1 MNKVALIIGHNDRS
15 RGAYSPI
22 LLSEFKYWKRIADK
36 IKCEIPEL
44 VDVYERKP
52 NKAYV
57 PEMNEV
63 LKELN
68 KNDYKFC
75 LELHFNASL
84 NRDANGCEYLVYWKN
99 EKAKELATDFM
110 ARLQNIFGSKIRGNH
125 GIIEIQDSKI
135 KPPTTKAQL
144 IQVAAS
150 IAMLAHWG
158 QLDKAGN
165 LYFDHCRRVAL
176 KGRSP
181 EEVIL
186 GFLHDVIE
194 DTTEPDKY
202 NYEMLR
208 DTFGFPEDILKS
220 LQLITRDKKEPYFDY
235 IRKLKYDPLAKA
247 VKLHDIEDHLTYG
260 TQYIPDSL
268 VDRYKKAKQILEE
281 PES

>member
-1 MNKVALIIGHNDRS
+1 M
-15 RGAYSPI
+15 
-22 LLSEFKYWKRIADK
+22 E
-36 IKCEIPEL
+36 EEEL
-44 VDVYERKP
+44 
-52 NKAYV
+52 
-57 PEMNEV
+57 
-63 LKELN
+63 
-68 KNDYKFC
+68 
-75 LELHFNASL
+75 
-84 NRDANGCEYLVYWKN
+84 
-99 EKAKELATDFM
+99 
-110 ARLQNIFGSKIRGNH
+110 
-125 GIIEIQDSKI
+125 IEIQDNKI
-135 KPPTTKAQL
+135 KPPITKAQL

-176 KGRSP
+176 KGRSL

-220 LQLITRDKKEPYFDY
+220 LKLITRDKKEPYFDY

-268 VDRYKKAKQILEE
+268 VDWYKKAKQILEE

>member
-1 MNKVALIIGHNDRS
+1 M
-15 RGAYSPI
+15 
-22 LLSEFKYWKRIADK
+22 E
-36 IKCEIPEL
+36 EE
-44 VDVYERKP
+44 
-52 NKAYV
+52 
-57 PEMNEV
+57 
-63 LKELN
+63 
-68 KNDYKFC
+68 
-75 LELHFNASL
+75 
-84 NRDANGCEYLVYWKN
+84 
-99 EKAKELATDFM
+99 
-110 ARLQNIFGSKIRGNH
+110 
-125 GIIEIQDSKI
+125 IIEIKDNKI
-135 KPPTTKAQL
+135 KPPITKSQL

-235 IRKLKYDPLAKA
+235 IRKVKQDELARA

-268 VDRYKKAKQILEE
+268 IERYKKAKDILLDIEK
-281 PES
+281 